1 MLPAKSLGFSFCL
14 RLVHL
19 CPRQRR
25 RPWASSWGP
34 GAETS
39 RSIPS
44 YEGPGLAARAS
55 LPRRPP
61 SRPAPPIFDPQVLLL
76 KASRKKPV
84 CSGSRPGSKGQHV
97 AEWGRHVQLSWDSPA
112 PYFLCQGRGCWDIP
126 LLHRCPGGMTCHGH
140 LPLKLFPCTSGP
152 RPLASG
158 PAGLLSCS
166 RAYPGPAP
174 LRNSVPICV
183 PLLGSLAL

>member
-1 MLPAKSLGFSFCL
+1 MRGRAWQRELPSPA
-14 RLVHL
+14 
-19 CPRQRR
+19 
-25 RPWASSWGP
+25 GP
-34 GAETS
+34 QA
-39 RSIPS
+39 
-44 YEGPGLAARAS
+44 
-55 LPRRPP
+55 
-61 SRPAPPIFDPQVLLL
+61 RPAPPIFDPQVLLL

-84 CSGSRPGSKGQHV
+84 CSGSRPSSKRQHV

-112 PYFLCQGRGCWDIP
+112 PCFLCQGRGCWDIP

-140 LPLKLFPCTSGP
+140 LPLKLCPCTSGP

-158 PAGLLSCS
+158 PTGLLSCS